1 MRRRLHIPILVD
13 NEANLGA
20 LAEAAFGAARN
31 ASDLIYLKVSS
42 GIGAGLVLNGR
53 LSG

>member
-13 NEANLGA
+13 SDANFGA
-20 LAEAAFGAARN
+20 LAEAAFGAARD
-31 ASDLIYLKVSS
+31 ASDLIYLMSS